1 MKRFIAFLIL
11 SVLCM
16 SVIAANGDWVR
27 VQSVEIPKD
36 TPVYYRYTESGNVQ
50 YYFLFENTKVVV
62 SKINA
67 EKFTAGIVRLEL
79 VKWRNRSNG
88 RYKYTVRQIR
98 PDVQDLDLSTLFP

>member
-1 MKRFIAFLIL
+1 
-11 SVLCM
+11 M
-16 SVIAANGDWVR
+16 SAVAASKDWVK

-62 SKINA
+62 SKTNA
-67 EKFTAGIVRLEL
+67 EKFAAGIVRLEL

-98 PDVQDLDLSTLFP
+98 ADVQDLDLSTLFP